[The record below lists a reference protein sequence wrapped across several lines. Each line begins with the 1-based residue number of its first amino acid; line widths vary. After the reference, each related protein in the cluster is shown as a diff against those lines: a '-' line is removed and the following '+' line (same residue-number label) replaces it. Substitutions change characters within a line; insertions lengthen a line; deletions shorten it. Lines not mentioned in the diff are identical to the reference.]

1 MPFISFRFAAL
12 LCCLCPLTLAA
23 QSQRYYVDA
32 QANGSP
38 DGLTWTTAF
47 LDLHD
52 ALALALPGDEVW
64 VAQGTYRPSATGD
77 RHARY
82 QLSSGVKLYG
92 GFAGTEM
99 LLAERQ
105 PGPYPTIL
113 SGDVG
118 ALGDS
123 LDNTYT
129 LLYLAYPD
137 TATLVDGFT
146 LRDAVANDPAALPD
160 EPGQAGAALYVQG
173 TDGTAYPTIRHC
185 RFEYN
190 TAQSLGGAVFVNGG
204 GSGSVAPFFEDCQ
217 FFYNRAVQNG
227 GALCRSGAS
236 WWDRPTDFLRCHFE
250 GNRARWGACLYV
262 TDAERSDTLDVRQC
276 DFYRNAASF
285 SADVFGLANLRQA
298 GWSVVQFQ
306 RCTIAENKSAGLLM
320 TNTFFDA
327 GQVDLRLDSML
338 FHDNQVTTQIS
349 TTASAFYFVT
359 LGQARCSV
367 ANSTF
372 SGEPQPDFPS
382 YYAADYQMIAEG
394 YANDGNI
401 YNLTL
406 YNLNTYQCSASF
418 NSLSIDIQK
427 VKARQTYL
435 AFISPPGRININ
447 NSTFYKTYLG
457 VPRSYSKNIQNC
469 VFVNNYFIGES
480 VKDSVVNVNNVIIID
495 LKRNFGV
502 LNRNAFLCNAD
513 LSNMHIRNSIFSDT
527 FYCCQSYMGLLP
539 VPYPGLPI
547 GLDPLMVDTAQGDFR
562 LLPCSPAWNAGD
574 NASVLSAGLL
584 TDLAGGPRIVDG
596 QVDIGAYESPALAL
610 ATSASTTG
618 ACFGQPTGTV
628 TWQLE
633 NGCPPYDYLWAKGA
647 QTDTTVT
654 GLAAGDYRYT
664 ITDAR
669 GRTLMSTVQ
678 VPASAPQLTLMGDT
692 LICPATSAGSL
703 VAIVDG
709 TVVPPV
715 SYHWS
720 NGAATQSIGGLGLGP
735 YALTVTDAA
744 GCSDVASANVLPS
757 GIALSLLG
765 QVSPATALNAA
776 NGSIQVTVQTG
787 HGPYSA
793 HWEPTGDTTFSIN
806 GLLPGTYTLTVT
818 DSGGCTYTYDYVVE
832 VVSATD
838 APDAPQVGQ
847 VLPNPARDQATLYFG
862 DATAWRLFSAS
873 GEAVRQVKGG
883 GPGGVLEVDL
893 GDLPSGVYFYAF
905 YTKNGYPAGWRR
917 LVIVR

>member
-64 VAQGTYRPSATGD
+64 VAQGTYRPSATDD

-82 QLSSGVKLYG
+82 QLPSGVKMYG

-105 PGPYPTIL
+105 AETYPTIL
-113 SGDVG
+113 SGDLG

-190 TAQSLGGAVFVNGG
+190 TAQGLGGAVFVNGG

-217 FFYNRAVQNG
+217 FFYNRSVQNG

-285 SADVFGLANLRQA
+285 NADVFGLANLRQA

-349 TTASAFYFVT
+349 STASAFSFFT
-359 LGQARCSV
+359 LGQARCSIT
-367 ANSTF
+367 NSIF
-372 SGEPQPDFPS
+372 SGPPQPDFLTFYTTFYS
-382 YYAADYQMIAEG
+382 FAIEG
-394 YANDGNI
+394 YTGSINEDHFLLENSRFHQCGAAL
-401 YNLTL
+401 YSLNLKIDRMRTT
-406 YNLNTYQCSASF
+406 NAGISF
-418 NSLSIDIQK
+418 
-427 VKARQTYL
+427 T
-435 AFISPPGRININ
+435 SPPGRINIS
-447 NSTFYKTYLG
+447 NSTFYKSYLG
-457 VPRSYSKNIQNC
+457 LPKTHSKTIKNC
-469 VFVNNYFIGES
+469 VFINNYFVGDCAR
-480 VKDSVVNVNNVIIID
+480 DSIVEIKNTIIAD
-495 LKRNFGV
+495 LKSQGLNIVSRNQF
-502 LNRNAFLCNAD
+502 LFNANLFDIGNC
-513 LSNMHIRNSIFSDT
+513 IFSHT
-527 FYCCQSYMGLLP
+527 FLYCQSVTGP

-818 DSGGCTYTYDYVVE
+818 DGGGCTYTYDYVVE